1 MYQDGCYGCNQ
12 SLLWPGYRTYPRKPT
27 SFHIMDILHIRQ
39 EQQTPSALGPLQDFC
54 RTKSVENIVSPINQE
69 RLPIIGTPK
78 DLKFG
83 INRILSEDFGHKSPV
98 INENRNKFSLTRTCD
113 CGSPSCS
120 VLMFSQ
126 MSSHPFNSPHY
137 TLYHSETETLPG
149 PYSILNDDTCTNGQS
164 KRKRSWSRAV
174 FSNLQRKG
182 LEKRFEVQKYV
193 TKPDRRQLAA
203 MLGLTDAQ
211 VKVWFQNRRMKW
223 RHMQQMK
230 EKELSE
236 QKRDTTD
243 KHCSSKEKIEDLESD
258 SEQSS

>member
-98 INENRNKFSLTRTCD
+98 INGKIDFFLFLSFLKLRI
-113 CGSPSCS
+113 
-120 VLMFSQ
+120 VL
-126 MSSHPFNSPHY
+126 
-137 TLYHSETETLPG
+137 L
-149 PYSILNDDTCTNGQS
+149 
-164 KRKRSWSRAV
+164 
-174 FSNLQRKG
+174 
-182 LEKRFEVQKYV
+182 
-193 TKPDRRQLAA
+193 
-203 MLGLTDAQ
+203 
-211 VKVWFQNRRMKW
+211 
-223 RHMQQMK
+223 
-230 EKELSE
+230 
-236 QKRDTTD
+236 
-243 KHCSSKEKIEDLESD
+243 
-258 SEQSS
+258 

>member
-98 INENRNKFSLTRTCD
+98 INENRNKFLLTRTCD
-113 CGSPSCS
+113 CGSPSCK
-120 VLMFSQ
+120 
-126 MSSHPFNSPHY
+126 
-137 TLYHSETETLPG
+137 TETLPG

-236 QKRDTTD
+236 QKRDTTE
-243 KHCSSKEKIEDLESD
+243 KHCSSKEKIDDLESD